1 MLTIMRADPSETALE
16 QAESCRREA
25 RAAVEQNPDR
35 YATLKNQP
43 SGWCVVTQKG
53 FWSRVYHN
61 VYGEMQLR
69 DCLDRGHK
77 VLLTVGIVANPDLP
91 LKSDTHLASVRVA
104 QPSRL
109 SDDKLDL
116 ISVRAKLHALRAL
129 RN

>member
-1 MLTIMRADPSETALE
+1 MLTIMQADPSETALE
-16 QAESCRREA
+16 QAESCRLA
-25 RAAVEQNPDR
+25 AQSAVEQNPDR
-35 YATLKNQP
+35 YASLKNQP

-61 VYGEMQLR
+61 AYWELRLR

-91 LKSDTHLASVRVA
+91 LKSDTHLASVKVA
-104 QPSRL
+104 QPERL
-109 SDDKLDL
+109 SEDKFDL
-116 ISVRAKLHALRAL
+116 ISIRAKLHALRAL